1 MAKKINRSD
10 GKNFVFRKHSNI
22 GAADAI
28 DDKKF
33 LSECFIDNG
42 ELDILIDINSPKC
55 IVTGRTGAGK
65 TALLEMLDSVV
76 DKSIKISPEGLALA
90 YVSDNEIL
98 NFFIAAGVNMDLF
111 YRLLWRH
118 VFAVE
123 LIREHYQIISEKVRD
138 NILAQLMDRLKGN
151 KSRQDAI
158 SYFLT
163 WGDKFWM
170 DSELRV
176 REVTK
181 TLEND
186 LRTAIDGSVG
196 GSAPTLA
203 SANLSFGVAV
213 AKHLTEEQKAE
224 IVQRGQKVVGSVQMK
239 ALSEMM
245 ELLESEILA
254 DKKRKYYINIDRLDE
269 NWVNDD
275 LRYRLIRALLDTVRE
290 FNNKISNVKII
301 VAIREDLL
309 DRVFRYTRSPGY
321 QEEKYKS
328 MYLPLKWNESSLEEL
343 VDRRVN
349 QLVKEQYTTKVVKLS
364 DLLPTSINR
373 ENPVNY
379 MMARTM
385 LRPRD
390 IIMLFNN
397 IIQRSEGKT
406 KISQA
411 IISDAETEYSDDRLR
426 ALADEWSADYQNL
439 IELILFLRKYPSQFR
454 PSEMKEKIQNSLLD
468 FLIQKP
474 KDDFIFQLAK
484 DKFDSGDIDG
494 FIKEMLN
501 LLHKVGVIG
510 VKQESFSSV
519 NWSYQGKK
527 LLNSDIDLDC
537 KYFIHPAFWRVLG
550 ITNDGINR

>member
-1 MAKKINRSD
+1 MTVKSKQASS
-10 GKNFVFRKHSNI
+10 KNFVFRKHSNI

-33 LSECFIDNG
+33 LSECFVDTG
-42 ELDILIDINSPKC
+42 ELDILTDINSPQC

-65 TALLEMLDSVV
+65 TALLEMLDSAV

-123 LIREHYQIISEKVRD
+123 LIREHYQIISEKARD
-138 NILAQLMDRLKGN
+138 NFLIQIMDRLKGN

-158 SYFLT
+158 NYFLT

-170 DSELRV
+170 DSEFRV
-176 REVTK
+176 KEVTK
-181 TLEND
+181 TLAKD
-186 LRTAIDGSVG
+186 LRAAIDGSMGV
-196 GSAPTLA
+196 SAPSA
-203 SANLSFGVAV
+203 SANLSLSAEM

-224 IVQRGQKVVGSVQMK
+224 IVQRGQKVVDSVQMK
-239 ALSEMM
+239 ALSEVM
-245 ELLESEILA
+245 ELLESEILV
-254 DKKRKYYINIDRLDE
+254 DKKRRYFITIDRLDE

-275 LRYRLIRALLDTVRE
+275 LRYHLIRALLDTVRE

-328 MYLPLKWNESSLEEL
+328 MYLPLTWNEASLEDL

-349 QLVKEQYTTKVVKLS
+349 QLVREQYTTKIVKLS
-364 DLLPTSINR
+364 DLLPNTMNR
-373 ENPVNY
+373 QDPVKY

-390 IIMLFNN
+390 IIMFFND
-397 IIQRSEGKT
+397 IIQQAEGKA
-406 KISQA
+406 KISQTM
-411 IISDAETEYSDDRLR
+411 ISQAETAYSEDRLR

-439 IELILFLRKYPSQFR
+439 IELILFLKKYPNQFQPVAMR
-454 PSEMKEKIQNSLLD
+454 ENIQLSILD
-468 FLIQKP
+468 FLVQKP

-484 DKFDSGDIDG
+484 DKFDSGDTDE
-494 FIKEMLN
+494 FMKEMFK

-510 VKQESFSSV
+510 VKQESFSTV

-527 LLNSDIDLDC
+527 LLNSDIDLSSQ
-537 KYFIHPAFWRVLG
+537 YFIHPAFWRVLG
-550 ITNDGINR
+550 ITNDGIER